1 MAQTILIVDDD
12 SLMLKMTGHNLKYL
26 CPECHIIVANSGVEC
41 LDILKKE
48 ENKVDVILLDYQMPQ
63 MDGVYTL
70 KYIRENL
77 NMSKLQVIIYTSEP
91 IETIREA
98 LLGIYPNEL
107 DNLKYLKK
115 PAKLEEYMAFI
126 NQRGKIIE

>member
-12 SLMLKMTGHNLKYL
+12 SLMLKMTEHSLKYL

-41 LDILKKE
+41 LDILKME

-107 DNLKYLKK
+107 DNLKYLRK
-115 PAKLEEYMAFI
+115 PATLEELIAFI
-126 NQRGKIIE
+126 N